1 MSWDEALFR
10 LAWKFKRG
18 RRHAAAE
25 PERQRAARLADLKTS
40 LTLVARALSGET
52 LEIQEAEHVGG
63 YAGEVI
69 YLPRTIHLAPTPD
82 DNARVYLYRVAY
94 AVTSRRL
101 GFTLPPGRPA
111 GLAADFR
118 AFRTLVAVPLTRQ
131 ALDTAMPACQALHQ
145 AFGSLLL
152 RNRPSPAHLD
162 TMGGRLE
169 ALRQALLGRHPEVPE
184 PLSGLLRR
192 IVATSESWDDTA
204 LHDLWRQFR
213 HGVRRAP
220 RRVPS
225 APLVLWGQLMPLRAE
240 ARPAAP
246 GSPQQRLAASS
257 FPIGT
262 ELPGKPKENVR
273 RVVMDQK
280 DIDNDTLIHTF
291 EKIETA
297 EEFSGVTRTP
307 DGADELAHHADAL
320 DELDLREVVRSNTPT
335 HSVYKADLRLDDDTG
350 DLEAAESQAGAA
362 FAYDEWDGRAQRY
375 RPAWCTVYVNR
386 PTAPAGADQTAA
398 AILRKHARVVHEVR
412 LLLDKLRHKRLL
424 RNRQSEG
431 TDIDV
436 DAVVDRYAT
445 VRGGQRPDDRLYL
458 APRRQRRDLA
468 TLLLIDM
475 SASTDAW
482 IEGARVLDIA
492 TESALVLGEVLSQW
506 GDRVGMAG
514 FYSNTRRDCR
524 FVMLKPFDADWRRS
538 RAALTGLEPTG
549 YTRIGPA
556 VRHGTALLQ
565 GQRAARKLLLL
576 LSDGKPIDYDRYE
589 GRYGIADIRQ
599 AIREAHHRRIHT
611 YALAIDVQAK
621 LYLPQMFGG
630 GSFRI
635 LPHPTHLVRG
645 LSEVYGQL
653 AR

>member
-10 LAWKFKRG
+10 LAWKLKRS
-18 RRHAAAE
+18 RRQTAAE
-25 PERQRAARLADLKTS
+25 PVRQRTARLADLKTS
-40 LTLVARALSGET
+40 LTLVARALSGEA

-63 YAGEVI
+63 YVGEVI

-101 GFTLPPGRPA
+101 AFTLPVGA
-111 GLAADFR
+111 GGLSVGFR
-118 AFRTLVAVPLTRQ
+118 TFCTLVAVPLTRR
-131 ALDTAMPACQALHQ
+131 ALEAAMPASRALFQ
-145 AFGSLLL
+145 EFSSLAL
-152 RNRPSPAHLD
+152 RDRPPPAAMD
-162 TMGGRLE
+162 TVAARLE
-169 ALRQALLGRHPEVPE
+169 ALTQALLGREADVSE
-184 PLSGLLRR
+184 PLSGLLWR
-192 IVATSESWDDTA
+192 IVCASRPCNENA
-204 LHDLWRQFR
+204 LHDLWQQFR
-213 HGVRRAP
+213 YGARRAA
-220 RRVPS
+220 RRAVRP
-225 APLVLWGQLMPLRAE
+225 AILWGQLMPLRSE
-240 ARPAAP
+240 SRPVTP

-257 FPIGT
+257 FPSGT
-262 ELPGKPKENVR
+262 EMPGKPKEDVR
-273 RVVMDQK
+273 RVVLDQQ
-280 DIDNDTLIHTF
+280 DLDNDTLIHTF

-297 EEFSGVTRTP
+297 EEFGGVTRTP

-320 DELDLREVVRSNTPT
+320 DELDMREVVQTSIPT
-335 HSVYKADLRLDDDTG
+335 HSVYKADLRLGDDTG
-350 DLEAAESQAGAA
+350 DLEAAEPQSGVA

-375 RPAWCTVYVNR
+375 RPAWCTVYVNQ
-386 PTAPAGADQTAA
+386 PTVPAGTDQTAA
-398 AILRKHARVVHEVR
+398 AVLRKHARVVHEVR

-458 APRRQRRDLA
+458 AQRRQRRDLV
-468 TLLLIDM
+468 TLLLLDM

-482 IEGARVLDIA
+482 IEGSRVLDIA

-524 FVMLKPFDADWRRS
+524 FVMLKPFDADWHRS

-565 GQRAARKLLLL
+565 GQRATRKLLLL

-599 AIREAHHRRIHT
+599 AIREAHHSRIHT

-621 LYLPQMFGG
+621 LYLPPMFGS

>member
-10 LAWKFKRG
+10 LAWKLKRG

-25 PERQRAARLADLKTS
+25 PERQREARLADLRTS
-40 LTLVARALSGET
+40 LTLVARALSGEA
-52 LEIQEAEHVGG
+52 LEVQEAEHVGG

-69 YLPRTIHLAPTPD
+69 YLPRTIRLASNPD

-101 GFTLPPGRPA
+101 AFTLPPGAAMP
-111 GLAADFR
+111 ADFR
-118 AFRTLVAVPLTRQ
+118 AFCTLVAVPPTRQ
-131 ALDTAMPACQALHQ
+131 ALEAAMPASQALSQ
-145 AFGSLLL
+145 ELNSLLL
-152 RNRPSPAHLD
+152 RDRPFPAHLD
-162 TMGGRLE
+162 AIGGRLE
-169 ALRQALLGRHPEVPE
+169 ALRQGLLGRDPEVPE
-184 PLSGLLRR
+184 PLSGLLWR
-192 IVATSESWDDTA
+192 IITASESWDDAA
-204 LHDLWRQFR
+204 LPDLWRQFR
-213 HGVRRAP
+213 HGVRRAS
-220 RRVPS
+220 RRVPA
-225 APLVLWGQLMPLRAE
+225 APLVLWGQLMPF
-240 ARPAAP
+240 RPESRPVAP
-246 GSPQQRLAASS
+246 GDSQQRHAAAS
-257 FPIGT
+257 FPSGT
-262 ELPGKPKENVR
+262 ELPGKPKEDAR
-273 RVVMDQK
+273 RVVLDQQ
-280 DIDNDTLIHTF
+280 DIDNDTLVHTF

-320 DELDLREVVRSNTPT
+320 DELDMREVVRTNTPT
-335 HSVYKADLRLDDDTG
+335 HSVYRADLRFDDDTG
-350 DLEAAESQAGAA
+350 DLEATEPQSGAA
-362 FAYDEWDGRAQRY
+362 FAYDEWDGKAQRY
-375 RPAWCTVYVNR
+375 RPAWCTVYVSR
-386 PTAPAGADQTAA
+386 PTTPVDAGQTAA

-424 RNRQSEG
+424 RNRQTEG

-458 APRRQRRDLA
+458 AQRRQRRDLV

-482 IEGARVLDIA
+482 IEGSRVLDIA

-524 FVMLKPFDADWRRS
+524 FVMLKPFDADWHRS
-538 RAALTGLEPTG
+538 RVALTGLEPTG

-599 AIREAHHRRIHT
+599 AIREAHHSRIHT

-621 LYLPQMFGG
+621 LYLPQMFGSS
-630 GSFRI
+630 SFRI
-635 LPHPTHLVRG
+635 LPHPAHLVRA

>member
-10 LAWKFKRG
+10 IAWKLKRG
-18 RRHAAAE
+18 RRHAAAD
-25 PERQRAARLADLKTS
+25 PLRQREARLADLKTS
-40 LTLVARALSGET
+40 LTLVARALSGEA

-69 YLPRTIHLAPTPD
+69 YLPRVIHLAPTPG
-82 DNARVYLYRVAY
+82 DNARLYLYRVAY

-101 GFTLPPGRPA
+101 GFTLPA
-111 GLAADFR
+111 GASLPADFC
-118 AFRTLVAVPLTRQ
+118 AFCTLIAVPSTRQ
-131 ALDTAMPACQALHQ
+131 ALEDTMPASQDLRQEFSA
-145 AFGSLLL
+145 LLL
-152 RNRPSPAHLD
+152 WDRPSPERMD
-162 TMGGRLE
+162 TMGARLE
-169 ALRQALLGRHPEVPE
+169 ALRQGLLGRDPDVPE

-192 IVATSESWDDTA
+192 ILTASESWNESA

-213 HGVRRAP
+213 QGVRRMS
-220 RRVPS
+220 RRVPT
-225 APLVLWGQLMPLRAE
+225 APLVLWGQLMPLRA
-240 ARPAAP
+240 ASRPVSSA
-246 GSPQQRLAASS
+246 SPRQRHSATS
-257 FPIGT
+257 FPSGT
-262 ELPGKPKENVR
+262 ELPGKPKEDVR
-273 RVVMDQK
+273 RVVLDQQ

-297 EEFSGVTRTP
+297 EEFSGVTRAP

-320 DELDLREVVRSNTPT
+320 DELDMREVVRTNTPT
-335 HSVYKADLRLDDDTG
+335 HSVYRADLRFDDDTG
-350 DLEAAESQAGAA
+350 DLESAESQSGAA

-375 RPAWCTVYVNR
+375 RPAWCTVYVNQ
-386 PTAPAGADQTAA
+386 PAVSAGADRKAA
-398 AILRKHARVVHEVR
+398 AILRKHVRTVHEVR

-424 RNRQSEG
+424 RNRQTEG

-436 DAVVDRYAT
+436 DAVVERYAT

-458 APRRQRRDLA
+458 AQRRQRRDLV

-482 IEGARVLDIA
+482 IEGSRALDHA
-492 TESALVLGEVLSQW
+492 TASALVLGEVLSQW

-524 FVMLKPFDADWRRS
+524 FVMLKPFEADWRRS

-565 GQRAARKLLLL
+565 GQRAAKKLLLL

-599 AIREAHHRRIHT
+599 AIREAHHSRIHT

-621 LYLPQMFGG
+621 LYLPQMFGS

-653 AR
+653 AH

>member
-10 LAWKFKRG
+10 LAWKLKRG

-25 PERQRAARLADLKTS
+25 PERQREARLADLKTS
-40 LTLVARALSGET
+40 LTLVARALSGEA

-69 YLPRTIHLAPTPD
+69 YLPRTIHLAPAPD

-94 AVTSRRL
+94 AVVSRRL
-101 GFTLPPGRPA
+101 GFTLPPGLP
-111 GLAADFR
+111 ADFR
-118 AFRTLVAVPLTRQ
+118 IFRTLVAVPPTRR
-131 ALDTAMPACQALHQ
+131 AFESAMPASQVLHHT
-145 AFGSLLL
+145 FGSLLL
-152 RNRPSPAHLD
+152 RQRPLPATMD
-162 TMGGRLE
+162 TMDARLE
-169 ALRQALLGRHPEVPE
+169 ALTLALLGREPDAPK
-184 PLSGLLRR
+184 PLSGLLRS
-192 IVATSESWDDTA
+192 IVTAARPWDESA

-213 HGVRRAP
+213 HGVRRVARRAP
-220 RRVPS
+220 
-225 APLVLWGQLMPLRAE
+225 APPLILWGQLMPFRAE
-240 ARPAAP
+240 PRPAAP

-257 FPIGT
+257 FPSGT
-262 ELPGKPKENVR
+262 ELPGKPKEDVR
-273 RVVMDQK
+273 RVVLDHK
-280 DIDNDTLIHTF
+280 DIENDTLIHTF

-307 DGADELAHHADAL
+307 DGADELAHHTEAL
-320 DELDLREVVRSNTPT
+320 DELDMREVVRTNTPT
-335 HSVYKADLRLDDDTG
+335 HSVYKADLRLGDDTG
-350 DLEAAESQAGAA
+350 DLESAESQPGTA

-375 RPAWCTVYVNR
+375 RPAWCTVYVNQ
-386 PTAPAGADQTAA
+386 PTAPAGADQTVA

-412 LLLDKLRHKRLL
+412 LLLDKLRHQRLL
-424 RNRQSEG
+424 RNRQTEG

-445 VRGGQRPDDRLYL
+445 VRGGQRPDERLYL
-458 APRRQRRDLA
+458 AQRRQRRDLV
-468 TLLLIDM
+468 TLLLIDV

-482 IEGARVLDIA
+482 IEGSRVLDIA

-524 FVMLKPFDADWRRS
+524 FVMLKPFDADWHRS

-565 GQRAARKLLLL
+565 GQRAARKLLLM

-599 AIREAHHRRIHT
+599 AIREAHHSRIHT

-621 LYLPQMFGG
+621 LYLPQMFGS

-635 LPHPTHLVRG
+635 LPHPAYLVRG
-645 LSEVYGQL
+645 LSEVYGRL